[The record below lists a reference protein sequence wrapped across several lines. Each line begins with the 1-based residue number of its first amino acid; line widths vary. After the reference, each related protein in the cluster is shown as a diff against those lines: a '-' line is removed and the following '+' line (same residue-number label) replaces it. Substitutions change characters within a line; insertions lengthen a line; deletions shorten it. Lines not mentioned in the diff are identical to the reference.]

1 MRLIFFVVVVVGVA
15 LGTFWRYRRN
25 RRWDPV
31 SPQWLVEN
39 RYERTGD
46 DRQSK

>member
-1 MRLIFFVVVVVGVA
+1 MRVLFVVVVVLGVA

-31 SPQWLVEN
+31 SPQWLNEHV
-39 RYERTGD
+39 YERTGD
-46 DRQSK
+46 DRQAK